1 MNASPSRASLSA
13 LQEYAAHCLDA
24 YCQAQG
30 IAHPCIDELLEH
42 LRSMASYSNLA
53 LWEQAGADLALNGRG
68 DDMPASLC
76 AMLDTQQAEQ
86 LQALACN
93 VVEVGLADMYGQGS
107 TLPQYFLAQV
117 EAMLERANVQLPE
130 GRNNSNPR

>member
-1 MNASPSRASLSA
+1 MNAGPSRASLSA

-42 LRSMASYSNLA
+42 LRSMAGYPNLA
-53 LWEQAGADLALNGRG
+53 LWEQAGAGLALNGRG

-76 AMLDTQQAEQ
+76 AILDTQQAEQ

-93 VVEVGLADMYGQGS
+93 VVEVGLADMYGQDS
-107 TLPQYFLAQV
+107 TLPRHFVAQV
-117 EAMLERANVQLPE
+117 EAMLERASVELP
-130 GRNNSNPR
+130 RDRHPA